1 MNSSLVN
8 SGHKYFIA
16 TYPYVEDVQ
25 IEPKSIYNYM
35 LPVFTELFVE
45 KLPNEIVNGNV
56 IGGVCSDNF
65 KEYNPGKVSNVHNK
79 LLMEMHTSLL
89 IRTRMQNILSNMHD
103 MLQDNNADYDVIF
116 ALLPYAYATMQA
128 SLILDA
134 IQDEDNKKL
143 SVSKD
148 ILELIEGLYG
158 ENE

>member
-1 MNSSLVN
+1 
-8 SGHKYFIA
+8 
-16 TYPYVEDVQ
+16 
-25 IEPKSIYNYM
+25 
-35 LPVFTELFVE
+35 
-45 KLPNEIVNGNV
+45 
-56 IGGVCSDNF
+56 
-65 KEYNPGKVSNVHNK
+65 
-79 LLMEMHTSLL
+79 MEMHTSLL

-103 MLQDNNADYDVIF
+103 MLQDKNADYDVIF

>member
-1 MNSSLVN
+1 
-8 SGHKYFIA
+8 
-16 TYPYVEDVQ
+16 
-25 IEPKSIYNYM
+25 
-35 LPVFTELFVE
+35 
-45 KLPNEIVNGNV
+45 
-56 IGGVCSDNF
+56 
-65 KEYNPGKVSNVHNK
+65 
-79 LLMEMHTSLL
+79 MHTSLL

-116 ALLPYAYATMQA
+116 ALLPYATMQA

-143 SVSKD
+143 PVSKD